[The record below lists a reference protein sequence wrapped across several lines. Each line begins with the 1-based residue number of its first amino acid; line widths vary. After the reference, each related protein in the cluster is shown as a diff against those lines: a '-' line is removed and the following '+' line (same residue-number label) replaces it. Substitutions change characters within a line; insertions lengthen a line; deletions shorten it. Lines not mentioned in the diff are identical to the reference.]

1 MSLLEELKR
10 RNVFRVAIA
19 YVILCWLMAQVTALL
34 LDTFGAPAWVL
45 KSLLAMLLIGFP
57 FAVFFAWAFELTP
70 EGIKKEKDVDRTQ
83 SITAH
88 TGRKLDFAIIAI
100 LVLAL
105 GYFAWDKFL
114 NRPETESA
122 AEKGSEP
129 FSQVSPEDSEG
140 AIKEKGSDPSAAPA
154 TKALPTDKSIA
165 VLPFENRSKQE
176 DDEYFAAGIHDDLLT
191 QLAQIASLRVIS
203 RTSVGQFKNTTLPIR
218 DIAQQLN
225 VATVL
230 EGGVQRAGSQVRINL
245 QLIDAAT
252 DTHLWAQTFDR
263 ELSAS
268 NVFAIQSEIAS
279 AVTEALRATLSPA
292 EKSRIASAPTE
303 SMAALEEYFKGRA
316 ELDQRTQPAL
326 ESARLRFEHART
338 IDAEFALA
346 LAGEA
351 QAILLLSDDVSSYGN
366 LPVGETITLAR
377 PLLARALQVA
387 PEDPHVLAVNG
398 LLAHSAF
405 DFTKAIDFYR
415 RSLAL
420 NPSSGE
426 VLNWLRLALFATG
439 DYRGSLDV
447 SARMADVD
455 PLSMVVL
462 YNTIGDRSTVDEAIS
477 PATEALL
484 QRLSQLNASWGLSAR
499 ADVAQQLGTIPDAA
513 RLYYLSLEADPGRS
527 ANRATLADLLLRLGL
542 EAEGLAVDPTLAVNA
557 AFFEGRWD
565 EAVASAQEYLALNPG
580 QPVAMGQLLNALM
593 WAGQDDAAFALA
605 QQLWANLGQNPF
617 SVDPWI
623 ESMAWV
629 AHQSGHPQEAALYRE
644 ALAKVVQER
653 KAAGLNDNYSILKEA
668 QLAALDGREDAAIAA
683 FGRAIDRG
691 ARWTF
696 LGQYPEFATLQD
708 NPGFQA
714 QVSRLRDL
722 MDQERKEIVTM
733 LCGPDSVLAHPTP
746 APETCGKKGDGAN

>member
-19 YVILCWLMAQVTALL
+19 YVILCWLMAQVAALL
-34 LDTFGAPAWVL
+34 LDTFGAPDWVL
-45 KSLLAMLLIGFP
+45 KSLLALLLIGFP

-114 NRPETESA
+114 NRPDTESA
-122 AEKGSEP
+122 A
-129 FSQVSPEDSEG
+129 
-140 AIKEKGSDPSAAPA
+140 EKGSDPSAAPA

-176 DDEYFAAGIHDDLLT
+176 DDAYFAAGIHDDLLT

-203 RTSVGQFKNTTLPIR
+203 RTSVGQFKDTTLPIR

-338 IDAEFALA
+338 IDPEFALA

-351 QAILLLSDDVSSYGN
+351 QAILLLSDDGGSYGN
-366 LPVGETITLAR
+366 LPVGETIALAR
-377 PLLARALQVA
+377 PLLEKAVQLA
-387 PEDPHVLAVNG
+387 PEDPQVLAVNG
-398 LLAHSAF
+398 LMAQSAF
-405 DFTKAIDFYR
+405 DHTKAIDFYR
-415 RSLAL
+415 RSLAF

-426 VLNWLRLALFATG
+426 VMNWLRLSLYATG
-439 DYRGSLDV
+439 DYSESLDV
-447 SARMADVD
+447 STRMVEVD
-455 PLSMVVL
+455 PMSLVAL
-462 YNTIGDRSTVDEAIS
+462 YNSIYDRVTVDEAIT

-484 QRLSQLNASWGLSAR
+484 QRLSQLNVSYGLFAR
-499 ADVAQQLGTIPDAA
+499 AGVEQQMGNIEGAA
-513 RLYYLSLEADPGRS
+513 RLYYQALEADPGRS
-527 ANRATLADLLLRLGL
+527 STRASLADLLLRLGL

-557 AFFEGRWD
+557 PFLQGRWD
-565 EAVASAQEYLALNPG
+565 EAVASAQEYLEQNPD

-593 WAGQDDAAFALA
+593 WAGKDDAAFALA
-605 QQLWANLGQNPF
+605 QQLWSKMNESPF
-617 SVDPWI
+617 NVEPWV

-629 AHQSGHPQEAALYRE
+629 ARQSEHPQEAAQYRE
-644 ALAKVVQER
+644 ALARVVQAL
-653 KAAGLNDNYSILKEA
+653 KAAGYTDNYSNLKEA
-668 QLAALDGREDAAIAA
+668 RLAALDGREDDAIAA
-683 FGRAIDRG
+683 FSRAIDRG

-696 LGQYPEFATLQD
+696 LGQYPEFAALQD

-722 MDQERKEIVTM
+722 MDQERREILTL
-733 LCGPDSVLAHPTP
+733 LCGPERVLAHTTP
-746 APETCGKKGDGAN
+746 APETCGEMGSE